1 MDNDG
6 MSNEQTEKVLQFQD
20 ITGLDDINVCRDI
33 LIRHQW
39 DLEVAFQEHLNIRE
53 GRPSAYATES
63 RAPQVVNDR
72 FLQHVF
78 AAQRGPSVPV
88 PSGVGGMIGFVVNY
102 VFNFCY
108 STLSSIVTAF
118 LSLFKDRERSECI
131 IVNCSVGLNSNI
143 SPFHSC
149 DRSLRRCFEFY
160 SKLQ

>member
-1 MDNDG
+1 

-78 AAQRGPSVPV
+78 YAQRGPSAPV
-88 PSGVGGMIGFVVNY
+88 PSGIGGVIGFVVNY

-118 LSLFKDRERSECI
+118 LNLFKDRERSKYTSLFILYEIGNFC
-131 IVNCSVGLNSNI
+131 LL
-143 SPFHSC
+143 FSC
-149 DRSLRRCFEFY
+149 YRSFRRCFEIY
-160 SKLQ
+160 TRLQ